1 MSSLRAVLLRS
12 SLVFA
17 LCLSATACG
26 PSNQEPQVANV
37 KPGSMPEGGD
47 WAGVYYSQLYGY
59 LHILADGRAANGAWR
74 TTAGD
79 AYGEMS
85 GEIDGDLF
93 RYSWTERRIGA
104 VGADANRKGK
114 GYFRYTAPKAGEA
127 HVITGEWGLG
137 DSDAGNPWEAVK
149 QKNMPPN
156 PDSVRPDE
164 IEGRVTGAGGWD
176 EGEGSEGGDKGG
188 DSGGDTKPPTDGPNG
203 DPLEK

>member
-1 MSSLRAVLLRS
+1 MVLSLCAG
-12 SLVFA
+12 A
-17 LCLSATACG
+17 AACG
-26 PSNQEPQVANV
+26 PKDGPKMAQVSA
-37 KPGSMPEGGD
+37 GSMPEGGD

-79 AYGEMS
+79 QYGEMS
-85 GEIDGDLF
+85 GETDGDLF
-93 RYSWTERRIGA
+93 RYAWTERRIGA

-114 GYFRYTAPKAGEA
+114 GYFKYTIPKAGEA
-127 HVITGEWGLG
+127 HVIKGEWGLN
-137 DSDAGNPWEAVK
+137 DSDSGNPWEAVK

-156 PDSVRPDE
+156 LDSVRPDE

-176 EGEGSEGGDKGG
+176 EGEGSGSGEGT
-188 DSGGDTKPPTDGPNG
+188 DTKEKEGDQPSA